1 MSCIRLWILAR
12 AGTSPRHLEKGEGD
26 ILSNPAKED
35 THPPCLRRETLT
47 HGTLLRQ
54 QEQLLGLNIVR
65 EQAVTQ
71 ACVHVPRLT
80 LHPRAQVE
88 CQRQ

>member
-1 MSCIRLWILAR
+1 MTCGS
-12 AGTSPRHLEKGEGD
+12 
-26 ILSNPAKED
+26 
-35 THPPCLRRETLT
+35 
-47 HGTLLRQ
+47 LLGLQKQ
-54 QEQLLGLNIVR
+54 QEWLLDLNIVR

-88 CQRQ
+88 CQRQTVNGPRERGLASKSPCSLALMWRTLHLIVRGLEGMSG